1 MTTLKRH
8 FHPEF
13 FMQALLYILMVS
25 SYLLGFFF
33 EGAFFVAL
41 IFQFFVGLFQVLSG
55 FLHMLAYRSLIHA
68 RYLARV
74 LLFFITMGLVFFT
87 LEQVGASTRFQE
99 FNGLLFVILIPIGI
113 ATWYLHMLTW
123 YYGGK
128 YQKLGAS
135 TSQEDLLD
143 DLQIET

>member
-1 MTTLKRH
+1 
-8 FHPEF
+8 
-13 FMQALLYILMVS
+13 
-25 SYLLGFFF
+25 
-33 EGAFFVAL
+33 
-41 IFQFFVGLFQVLSG
+41 
-55 FLHMLAYRSLIHA
+55 
-68 RYLARV
+68 
-74 LLFFITMGLVFFT
+74 MGLVFFT